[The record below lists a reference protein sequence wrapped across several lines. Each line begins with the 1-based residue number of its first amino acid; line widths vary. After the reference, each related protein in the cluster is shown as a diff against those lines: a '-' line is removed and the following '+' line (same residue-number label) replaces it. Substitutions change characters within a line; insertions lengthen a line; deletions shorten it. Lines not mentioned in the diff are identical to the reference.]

1 MSSLIFAIEAVA
13 PIILMVAIG
22 YVLKKKGFLTVDM
35 SKVLN
40 KLVFRVFLPV
50 MLFLNVYK
58 IESLVRIEFD
68 YILYALIATAA
79 IFARGNPPALAPS
92 RWEPLSVA
100 AHSSRLFKPLI
111 QAAHSNRSPIKK
123 TPRTSSEEFFLH
135 PIYGQ

>member
-79 IFARGNPPALAPS
+79 IFALAIRRRQLPPGGSLC
-92 RWEPLSVA
+92 
-100 AHSSRLFKPLI
+100 
-111 QAAHSNRSPIKK
+111 Q
-123 TPRTSSEEFFLH
+123 
-135 PIYGQ
+135 